1 MGAMKRRIFK
11 ILTGVAVAAG
21 LLLLSGCGNQRN
33 LCPAYDRP
41 YKVEPLPY

>member
-1 MGAMKRRIFK
+1 MKRKIFK
-11 ILTGVAVAAG
+11 IIAGTAVLAG
-21 LLLLSGCGNQRN
+21 LLFLSGCGAQRN